1 MERYLGH
8 ITTAA
13 SHRPVGDE
21 VVFTE
26 DGQSTVAVVF
36 FSPPGGVGGGHIG
49 NTDPLEGLVVT
60 VRLCFGQFII
70 YSN

>member
-13 SHRPVGDE
+13 SHRLVGDE

-36 FSPPGGVGGGHIG
+36 CRGGGGVGHIG

-60 VRLCFGQFII
+60 VSLCFRQLIII